1 MLTRL
6 RRISLTDELVEYSE
20 ESGQIDRAADQT
32 DDSCSP
38 RRQQFPHGLTRQS
51 HHMLNN
57 RLAHQGRSLINWG
70 YLRKG
75 TPDGR
80 GSGQQALIF
89 GGSYDG
95 APAMHAELVAQ
106 MVNVAAHGVR
116 GNHQRFGDF
125 LVGVAFG

>member
-1 MLTRL
+1 MSTRL
-6 RRISLTDELVEYSE
+6 RRISLIDELLEYSE

-38 RRQQFPHGLTRQS
+38 RRQQFPPGPTRQS

-95 APAMHAELVAQ
+95 APAM
-106 MVNVAAHGVR
+106 
-116 GNHQRFGDF
+116 
-125 LVGVAFG
+125 